1 MTAHR
6 RLREVADMSPGSL
19 DRTLRSA
26 LFALFFLSGSAA
38 LIYQTAWQRLLGLFA
53 GADTIATALVVGA
66 FLLGLG
72 IGSFVA
78 GLWADGLSRRAAL
91 IGFAVCEIG
100 IALFAVLSP
109 WLYYDVIYRE
119 LLPLSSSRAV
129 LFSIV
134 FAGLLWPTFLMGCS
148 CPCSRR
154 LWSARSRAP
163 PQLIGWL
170 YGLNTLGA
178 ACGAFA
184 GGWLLIGSWGFDKA
198 LYFGACVN
206 LVVAAGGLLLSRR
219 AELSG
224 LATNPPSTTPSPVAT
239 A

>member
-148 CPCSRR
+148 LPLLSKAVVSQIAGSAATDRMA
-154 LWSARSRAP
+154 LWAEYTGCRPVAP
-163 PQLIGWL
+163 SP
-170 YGLNTLGA
+170 
-178 ACGAFA
+178 
-184 GGWLLIGSWGFDKA
+184 
-198 LYFGACVN
+198 
-206 LVVAAGGLLLSRR
+206 AAGC
-219 AELSG
+219 
-224 LATNPPSTTPSPVAT
+224 
-239 A
+239 